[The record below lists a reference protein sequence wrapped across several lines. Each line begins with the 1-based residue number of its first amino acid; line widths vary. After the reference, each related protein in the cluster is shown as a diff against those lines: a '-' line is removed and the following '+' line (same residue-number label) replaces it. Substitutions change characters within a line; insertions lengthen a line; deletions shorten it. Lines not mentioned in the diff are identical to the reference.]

1 MNLST
6 YLRNKKTVLL
16 AIGVLALIAFLVYA
30 FVKVDPINRFV
41 YKEKK
46 QNIRTIDSLR
56 NEIKS
61 RDTLILSLYDK
72 EKAFTKSI
80 NRILKENEYWM
91 DKYYKERLTPE
102 QILKLKNIN
111 YYEVLP
117 ATVNDSLIG
126 QRLRNILSEPSG
138 YSKSK

>member
-1 MNLST
+1 MNLNI
-6 YLRNKKTVLL
+6 LRLNKKYLWAAGALV
-16 AIGVLALIAFLVYA
+16 LIAFLVYA
-30 FVKVDPINRFV
+30 FVKVDPINKFI

-72 EKAFTKSI
+72 EKKFTASI
-80 NRILKENEYWM
+80 NRTLKENEYWM

-117 ATVNDSLIG
+117 VTVDDTLIR
-126 QRLRNILSEPSG
+126 QRLRNILSEPAG
-138 YSKSK
+138 QHKSR